1 MKGKYFYLCAALF
14 ALNSCTNEINE
25 DGFVDKSNAISFNSY
40 TSKTRTAVGADVT
53 TDNMKGDNFG
63 VAGYTANNIYL
74 YKKDNTDN
82 KGVEQKW
89 VSNGESGTWEY
100 ANLGDL
106 KFWPNGNMD
115 FYAYFPYTDNAT
127 FENTNSTGN
136 VMTISNVDCTH
147 DVLFAY
153 QGNQTKTDR
162 VPLTF
167 HHAFSKIK
175 KLQIEMPAD
184 GNLFNSN
191 CQVEVE
197 TVEFINTS
205 TKGNIKVDNS
215 GTASYTIAD
224 PNVTFRKDLTSQP
237 VTINSTV
244 NANQEPTNN
253 SKYLIN
259 NGENAKGYLFAT
271 NSTKTNFVTGTSK
284 TLWGG
289 DKTSVTNAGGK
300 LSESALVCL
309 KLTCKVWNGADDNK
323 YYYVGNDNTYGEIYI
338 PIKAKLDSDITPE
351 SADNTALLAGK
362 RYTYI
367 IKMKDNVGFTN
378 AGDPILTPILFE
390 VSNVDTWGDVTVTIT
405 L

>member
-40 TSKTRTAVGADVT
+40 TSKTRVVTEDVT
-53 TDNMKGDNFG
+53 TANMTGDNFG
-63 VAGYTANNIYL
+63 VAGYTNDNNIYL

-89 VSNGESGTWEY
+89 NSTSNTWEY
-100 ANLGDL
+100 KDLGDL
-106 KFWPNGNMD
+106 KYWPNSTMD
-115 FYAYFPYTDNAT
+115 FYAYFPYSDNAT
-127 FENTNSTGN
+127 FAESNASGD
-136 VMTISNVDCTH
+136 VMTIATICAH
-147 DVLFAY
+147 DVLFAKA
-153 QGNQTKTDR
+153 TTAKIAR

-175 KLQIEMPAD
+175 KLQIEMPSD
-184 GNLFNSN
+184 GTLFKSN

-205 TKGNIKVDNS
+205 TKGIIKVDNS

-224 PNVTFRKDLTSQP
+224 PNVTFRKELTSLP

-244 NANQEPTNN
+244 GANGTPINN
-253 SKYLIN
+253 SKALID
-259 NGENAKGYLFAT
+259 NGEKAKGYLFAT
-271 NSTKTNFVTGTSK
+271 NLSSAATNNVKGTGK
-284 TLWGG
+284 TLWDGTN
-289 DKTSVTNAGGK
+289 TSWDEGTTLETLGQ
-300 LSESALVCL
+300 VCL
-309 KLTCKVWNGADDNK
+309 KLTCKVWNGEDNNK
-323 YYYVGNDNTYGEIYI
+323 YYYVGHDNIYGEIYI
-338 PIKAKLDSDITPE
+338 PISTSTDPNS
-351 SADNTALLAGK
+351 TALLAGK